1 MIHQI
6 KGGRFAMVFARLVWE
21 KTYGGALVD
30 NLRFDRRFY
39 ERS

>member
-21 KTYGGALVD
+21 KTYGALVD